1 MDSADVVV
9 VGAGPAGCACALSF
23 ARRGARV
30 LVLEAQR
37 APVRRLAG
45 EWIQPAGVEALRRLG
60 VDVHRDGPG
69 TANHGFVMHP
79 GDGSAPI
86 ALPFSTGE
94 AVSLPHAELTALLR
108 RAAAG
113 HPAVELRTD
122 VRVLAAEESGLVRT
136 SRGSMRGALVVG
148 ADGRAS
154 VVRTALRAERTD
166 RTPFS
171 YTAGLLLTDAVLPR
185 EQHGHV
191 VLGGPGPA
199 LAYRLDRDTVRL
211 CLDVPPARPPAP
223 ALLSYLWHG
232 YADALP
238 AGLRTAVAEQLRAG
252 RVQWAANYFQPHA
265 FYGSGRRA
273 LVGDAAGCVHP
284 LSASGLTSAFLDG
297 ECLAR
302 STDVAAYARQRSA
315 ACRVSDRLAACLHRI
330 LTDRSP
336 ATRALR
342 QAMFTVWRVDER
354 RRDRMLRLLAM
365 TELRR
370 HTFATAFLHVLTR
383 ALSSSARNAVIDGQ
397 WEELVREL
405 NGFAGWLQWLAQLRA
420 GVPESPGGVHRAVAF
435 LGP

>member
-23 ARRGARV
+23 AQQGARV
-30 LVLEAQR
+30 LLLEAR
-37 APVRRLAG
+37 RTPARRLAG
-45 EWIQPAGVEALRRLG
+45 EWIQPAGVAVLRQLG

-69 TANHGFVMHP
+69 TAKRGFVMHP
-79 GDGSAPI
+79 GDGSPPI
-86 ALPFSTGE
+86 ALPFSAGE

-122 VRVLAAEESGLVRT
+122 VRVHTAEASGLVHT
-136 SRGSMRGALVVG
+136 SRGPVYGALVVG

-154 VVRTALRAERTD
+154 VVRAALRAERAD
-166 RTPFS
+166 RAPFS
-171 YTAGLLLTDAVLPR
+171 YTAGLLLPDAVLPR
-185 EQHGHV
+185 EQYGHV
-191 VLGGPGPA
+191 MLGGPGPV
-199 LAYRLDRDTVRL
+199 LAYRLNAGTVRL

-223 ALLSYLWHG
+223 ALRSYLWHG

-238 AGLRTAVAEQLRAG
+238 ACLRTTVAEQLRTG
-252 RVQWAANYFQPHA
+252 RVQWAANLLHPHA

-302 STDVAAYARQRSA
+302 SADVAAYTRERGA

-342 QAMFTVWRVDER
+342 QAMFTVWREDER

-370 HTFATAFLHVLTR
+370 HTFGTAFLHVLTR
-383 ALSSSARNAVIDGQ
+383 ALSSSARRAVIDGQ
-397 WEELVREL
+397 WAELAREL
-405 NGFAGWLQWLAQLRA
+405 DGFAGWLRWLAHFRA
-420 GVPESPGGVHRAVAF
+420 GAPASPGGAHRAVAF
-435 LGP
+435 LAP

>member
-23 ARRGARV
+23 ARRGVRV
-30 LVLEAQR
+30 LLLEARR
-37 APVRRLAG
+37 APVHRLAG
-45 EWIQPAGVEALRRLG
+45 EWIQPAGVAALRLLG

-69 TANHGFVMHP
+69 TAKRGFVMHP

-86 ALPFSTGE
+86 ALPFSAGE

-108 RAAAG
+108 RAVAD

-122 VRVLAAEESGLVRT
+122 VRVLTAEASGLVRT
-136 SRGSMRGALVVG
+136 SRGSVHGELVVG

-154 VVRTALRAERTD
+154 VIRAALRAERAD

-171 YTAGLLLTDAVLPR
+171 YTAGLLLPDAALPR
-185 EQHGHV
+185 ERYGHV
-191 VLGGPGPA
+191 MLGGPGPA
-199 LAYRLDRDTVRL
+199 LAYRLNTGTVRL
-211 CLDVPPARPPAP
+211 CLDVPPGRPPAP
-223 ALLSYLWHG
+223 ALRSYLWHG
-232 YADALP
+232 YAEALP
-238 AGLRTAVAEQLRAG
+238 ACLRTAVAEQLRAG
-252 RVQWAANYFQPHA
+252 RVQWAANLFQPHA

-302 STDVAAYARQRSA
+302 SADVAAYARERSA

-342 QAMFTVWRVDER
+342 EAMFTVWREDER

-370 HTFATAFLHVLTR
+370 HTFGTAFLHVLAR
-383 ALSSSARNAVIDGQ
+383 ALSSSARKAVIDGQ
-397 WEELVREL
+397 WAEVAREL
-405 NGFAGWLQWLAQLRA
+405 TGFAGWLQWIAQLRA
-420 GVPESPGGVHRAVAF
+420 GAPASPAGVHRALAL